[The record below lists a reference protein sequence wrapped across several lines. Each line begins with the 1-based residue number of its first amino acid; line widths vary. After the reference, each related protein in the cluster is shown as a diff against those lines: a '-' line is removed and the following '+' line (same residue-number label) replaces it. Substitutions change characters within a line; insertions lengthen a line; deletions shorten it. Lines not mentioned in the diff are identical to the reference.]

1 MKLLDANVLLYAY
14 NADSPH
20 HAACRIWLEDAL
32 NDADETVALPW
43 QSILAF
49 VRIATNS
56 RAVNKPLTSEVACN
70 IVRQWLEHP
79 NVVAVGYGEKFWPL
93 FCGQVSEAKV
103 SGPLVSDAALAAVAL
118 EQGAT
123 LCTTD
128 KDFRRFGTLK
138 LIDPL
143 QAQSH

>member
-20 HAACRIWLEDAL
+20 HAACRAWLESAL
-32 NDADETVALPW
+32 NDAEETVALPW

-49 VRIATNS
+49 VRIATNP
-56 RAVNKPLTSEVACN
+56 RAVNKPLTSETACA
-70 IVRQWLEHP
+70 IARQWLEHP
-79 NVVAVGYGEKFWPL
+79 TVIAVGYGERFWPL
-93 FCGQVSEAKV
+93 FCEQVGEAKV

-123 LCTTD
+123 LCSTD
-128 KDFRRFGTLK
+128 KDFRRFAALK

-143 QAQSH
+143 QAPSH

>member
-20 HAACRIWLEDAL
+20 HAACRTWLEGAL
-32 NDADETVALPW
+32 NDAGETVALPW

-49 VRIATNS
+49 VRIATNP
-56 RAVNKPLTSEVACN
+56 RAVNKPLTSEAACGL
-70 IVRQWLEHP
+70 VRQWLEHP
-79 NVVAVGYGEKFWPL
+79 NVVGVGCGERFWPL
-93 FCGQVSEAKV
+93 FCDQVSEAKV
-103 SGPLVSDAALAAVAL
+103 SGFLVSDAALAAVAL

-123 LCTTD
+123 LCSTD
-128 KDFRRFGTLK
+128 KDFRRFSTLK

-143 QAQSH
+143 EAQSH

>member
-20 HAACRIWLEDAL
+20 HTACRSWLESAL
-32 NDADETVALPW
+32 NGAEDAVALPW

-49 VRIATNS
+49 VRITTNP
-56 RAVNKPLTSEVACN
+56 RAVSKPLTSQAACD

-79 NVVAVGYGEKFWPL
+79 NVIAVGHGDRFWPL
-93 FCGQVSEAKV
+93 FCELVDEAKV

-123 LCTTD
+123 LCSTD
-128 KDFRRFGTLK
+128 KDFRRFAALK

-143 QAQSH
+143 QMPSR

>member
-20 HAACRIWLEDAL
+20 NAACRTWLESAL
-32 NDADETVALPW
+32 NDAEEPVALPW

-49 VRIATNS
+49 VRIATNP
-56 RAVNKPLTSEVACN
+56 RAVNKPLPSGAACG

-79 NVVAVGYGEKFWPL
+79 NVIAVGYGERFWQL
-93 FCGQVSEAKV
+93 FCEQVVEAKV
-103 SGPLVSDAALAAVAL
+103 SGPLVSDAALAAVTL

-123 LCTTD
+123 LCSTD
-128 KDFRRFGTLK
+128 KDFRRFAALK

-143 QAQSH
+143 QTPPH

>member
-20 HAACRIWLEDAL
+20 HAACRAWLESAL
-32 NDADETVALPW
+32 NDAEETVAFPW
-43 QSILAF
+43 QSILTF
-49 VRIATNS
+49 VRIATNP
-56 RAVNKPLTSEVACN
+56 RAVKKPLTSEAACGF
-70 IVRQWLEHP
+70 VRQWLEHP
-79 NVVAVGYGEKFWPL
+79 NVIALGYGERFWPL
-93 FCGQVSEAKV
+93 FCDRVTEAKV
-103 SGPLVSDAALAAVAL
+103 SGPLVSDAALAAVAS

-123 LCTTD
+123 FCSTD
-128 KDFRRFGTLK
+128 NDFRRFGKLK